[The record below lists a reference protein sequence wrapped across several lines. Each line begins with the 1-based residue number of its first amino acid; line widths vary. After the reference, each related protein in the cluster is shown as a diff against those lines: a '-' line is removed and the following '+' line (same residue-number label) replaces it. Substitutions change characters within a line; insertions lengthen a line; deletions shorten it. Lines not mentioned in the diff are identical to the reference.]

1 MENGYAPE
9 RQGCDH
15 YRRRPRHGR
24 CQAQLFAAE
33 GAKVVVAAI
42 LASDADV
49 VAAVIRTCG
58 GEAFAAKIDVA
69 NEAEWVGLIGKTL
82 AAYWAGAACAGRAAV
97 WMRRRQPAA
106 PNDHRLTLVVM
117 PIPPRL
123 GAHHMF

>member
-1 MENGYAPE
+1 LLRTP
-9 RQGCDH
+9 
-15 YRRRPRHGR
+15 
-24 CQAQLFAAE
+24 
-33 GAKVVVAAI
+33 
-42 LASDADV
+42 DV

-58 GEAFAAKIDVA
+58 GEAFAAKIEVA

-82 AAYWAGAACAGRAAV
+82 AADWAGAACAGRTAV